1 MNRRVIIPLV
11 ALIAAGASSSWYF
24 GVPQRLFGA
33 PAAVGRITLYGN
45 VDVRETQLAFRVGG
59 RIKTMAVDEGDAV
72 KVGETLAVLDDG
84 PLAAAAKGAE
94 ANVAALQAALDKAIA
109 GPRPAEID
117 QAKAQCAQLEA
128 NLKLTELTLGRTR
141 LLLPTGAATQATL
154 DQSQASHDAAVASL
168 DSARQALK
176 LLEQGTRPEDIAA
189 AQANLAAAT
198 ANLASAKIALHDA
211 TLTAPADGVILTR
224 VDEPGAVVAAGATA
238 YVMALSN
245 PMWVR
250 AYVSES
256 DLGKVAPGVKVSIF
270 TDSAPGNAYAGTI
283 GYVSPVAE
291 FTPKTVE
298 TPDLRTDLVYRLRVV
313 VDHPDAALRQGM
325 PVTVTAPLSVA
336 GGDAGAS

>member
-11 ALIAAGASSSWYF
+11 ALIAAGAAAAWYF
-24 GVPQRLFGA
+24 GMPQRFFAA
-33 PAAVGRITLYGN
+33 PASARQLTLYGN
-45 VDVRETQLAFRVGG
+45 VDVREVQLAFRIGG
-59 RIKTMAVDEGDAV
+59 RITTMAVDEGDAV
-72 KVGETLAVLDDG
+72 KEGETLANLDDG
-84 PLAAAAKGAE
+84 PLAAAVRGAK
-94 ANVAALQAALDKAIA
+94 ANVAALQATLDKAIA

-117 QAKAQCAQLEA
+117 QAKAQCAQLGA
-128 NLKLTELTLGRTR
+128 NLKLAELTLERAR
-141 LLLPTGAATQATL
+141 LLLPSGAGTQATL
-154 DQSQASHDAAVASL
+154 DQAQASHDAAAASL

-176 LLEQGTRPEDIAA
+176 LLEEGTRPEDIEAARANLGA
-189 AQANLAAAT
+189 AQAS
-198 ANLASAKIALHDA
+198 LASAEIALQDA

-224 VDEPGAVVAAGATA
+224 VDEPGAVVATGATA

-250 AYVSES
+250 AYVSET
-256 DLGKVAPGVKVSIF
+256 DLGKISPGMKVSIF
-270 TDSAPGNAYAGTI
+270 TDSAPGKTYSGTI

-325 PVTVTAPLSVA
+325 PITVAAPLSAA
-336 GGDAGAS
+336 GRDAGTS